1 METKGHKTRF
11 WTALATVNAAALA
24 YPTNLALHAD
34 NEYARIGTAFAFIAI
49 VFLLFIADAI
59 GVLIAYWL

>member
-1 METKGHKTRF
+1 MESKGHKTHF
-11 WTALATVNAAALA
+11 WTALATVNAAALV

-34 NEYARIGTAFAFIAI
+34 NDYARIGAAFALIAI
-49 VFLLFIADAI
+49 VFLLFIGDAI